1 MDEHEWGYDPKTKM
15 MKRILTLWTSLY
27 LLSFSAVSQGT
38 ATSSLSPATGSVST
52 RNVKPSRI
60 QYGTASYY
68 HDKFEG
74 RKTANGEIFTQKG
87 MTCAHNSLPLGTWV
101 RVTNLRNRKTVVV
114 RVTDRLHPKNPRL
127 VDLSKSAAKKLGY
140 TGHGLTKVK
149 VEVLGKNAE
158 AIAIK

>member
-1 MDEHEWGYDPKTKM
+1 M
-15 MKRILTLWTSLY
+15 MKYMFTLWISFLTLFFTAQAQES
-27 LLSFSAVSQGT
+27 SASYVSAYGT
-38 ATSSLSPATGSVST
+38 VNTRTG
-52 RNVKPSRI
+52 KPSKI

-74 RKTANGEIFTQKG
+74 RRTANGEIFTQKG
-87 MTCAHNSLPLGTWV
+87 MTCAHNTLPLGTWV
-101 RVTNLRNRKTVVV
+101 RVTNLSNKKTVMV

-149 VEVLGKNAE
+149 VEVLGKNLPE
-158 AIAIK
+158 TVAIK